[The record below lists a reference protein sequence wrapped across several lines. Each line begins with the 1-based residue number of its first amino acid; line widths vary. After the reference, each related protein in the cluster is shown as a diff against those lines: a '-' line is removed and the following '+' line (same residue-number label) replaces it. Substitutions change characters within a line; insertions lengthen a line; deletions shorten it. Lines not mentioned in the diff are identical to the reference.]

1 MSDDPPSGDSSPR
14 ERPRSDPR
22 TSDRSGPVPDSGDDD
37 GTAPDPPDDAPAWP
51 EVSAAGLAAD
61 GVWKRYE
68 GEGWALRDVTLS
80 VPDRGLHVLA
90 GPNGSGKSTLLSVL
104 AGVTPPDRGR
114 VVREGSVGIGFQR
127 PSVHPTL
134 SVAENLST
142 FGALT
147 DGDPETVAEQLRL
160 DPVMDRRANRL
171 SGGYQRLLDLALA
184 VGKRPDYLLL
194 DEPLASLDD
203 DSRRRVVSLVAEAAR
218 ERAVVLVAH
227 QLRAFTEVVDTV
239 AVLVDGEVVTR
250 QPADRIDDLQSWYV
264 EQAGL

>member
-1 MSDDPPSGDSSPR
+1 MSDDPRPPSTG
-14 ERPRSDPR
+14 ERA
-22 TSDRSGPVPDSGDDD
+22 
-37 GTAPDPPDDAPAWP
+37 GTGGAGEGAPESAWP

-61 GVWKRYE
+61 GVWKRYD

-114 VVREGSVGIGFQR
+114 VVREGSVGLAFQR

-171 SGGYQRLLDLALA
+171 SGGYQCLLDLALA
-184 VGKRPDYLLL
+184 VGKRPDFLLL

-203 DSRRRVVSLVAEAAR
+203 DSRRRVVSLVAEAAQ

-239 AVLVDGEVVTR
+239 AVLVDGEVAVRESAT
-250 QPADRIDDLQSWYV
+250 AIDDLQSWYV

>member
-1 MSDDPPSGDSSPR
+1 VSG
-14 ERPRSDPR
+14 
-22 TSDRSGPVPDSGDDD
+22 
-37 GTAPDPPDDAPAWP
+37 DPPDDGSPRPDPRAADTPDAVPDPGGGDDRPDAVPWP
-51 EVSAAGLAAD
+51 GVSAARLAAD

-68 GEGWALRDVTLS
+68 GEGWALRDVTLA

-104 AGVTPPDRGR
+104 AGVTRPDRGR
-114 VVREGSVGIGFQR
+114 VRREGSVSLSFQR

-147 DGDPETVAEQLRL
+147 DGDPGTVAEHLRL
-160 DPVMDRRANRL
+160 DPVMDRRADRL

-184 VGKRPDYLLL
+184 VGKRPDVLLL

-203 DSRRRVVSLVAEAAR
+203 DSRRRVVSLVAEAAQ

-239 AVLVDGEVVTR
+239 AVLVDGEIVARRSAAAV
-250 QPADRIDDLQSWYV
+250 DDLQSWYA
-264 EQAGL
+264 ERAGL

>member
-1 MSDDPPSGDSSPR
+1 MS
-14 ERPRSDPR
+14 E
-22 TSDRSGPVPDSGDDD
+22 
-37 GTAPDPPDDAPAWP
+37 DPPDDRPRADPRASGAGDVPDPGDGDRVAEDAPWP
-51 EVSAAGLAAD
+51 AVSAAGLAAD

-114 VVREGSVGIGFQR
+114 VVRAGSVGLAFQR

-147 DGDPETVAEQLRL
+147 DGDPETVAEHLRL

-203 DSRRRVVSLVAEAAR
+203 DSRRRVVSLVSEAAT
-218 ERAVVLVAH
+218 ERAVVLVVH

-250 QPADRIDDLQSWYV
+250 RAAAAIDDLQSWYV